1 MKIYYFI
8 LFQQQK
14 QGYFRKGR
22 RKPQTKQKQ
31 HPKPQPTRV
40 AQAGSCTTGQVNFLN
55 FKNIPSHAMVT
66 YFRHYFGCSNQ
77 PLTESQSSKYQALN
91 PSWKPDTFPGMLDY
105 RENQRAPL
113 VETLLCIS
121 LHIHKAQNIS
131 WFLRRALTPST
142 LELPLFTTHG
152 DSCEIALLFL
162 QCKIWQIEMICI
174 SILSP
179 WGTVCLPVHHN
190 TFKNP
195 YHSIIL

>member
-8 LFQQQK
+8 LFNSRSRAILGREEENPK
-14 QGYFRKGR
+14 QNKNNTQN
-22 RKPQTKQKQ
+22 PS
-31 HPKPQPTRV
+31 QPELHRQV
-40 AQAGSCTTGQVNFLN
+40 AVPLAKLTSWISRTYLL
-55 FKNIPSHAMVT
+55 MLWLT

-105 RENQRAPL
+105 RENQQAPL

-131 WFLRRALTPST
+131 WFLRCALTPST